1 MQIQNIVVYVLA
13 AMLISNAVVYLI
25 VASQEYGDLIELQQI
40 GIDGET
46 QEKQLEISV
55 FVGASIIYLGLVV
68 WVLKSRLKNKNPY
81 LVSAVFSIVMIG
93 IYIASRTVGVPVV
106 GVEYYVGKLDIISK
120 ILQAAI
126 IGLAGYL
133 IFSIRSIY
141 IREQNISNN
150 RNRRRDLR

>member
-93 IYIASRTVGVPVV
+93 IYIASRTVGVPMV

-141 IREQNISNN
+141 IREQNISNI
-150 RNRRRDLR
+150 RDRRRDLR

>member
-1 MQIQNIVVYVLA
+1 
-13 AMLISNAVVYLI
+13 MLISNAVVYLI

-40 GIDGET
+40 GIDSET

-150 RNRRRDLR
+150 RNGRRDPR